1 MEFKTPIKTFVKSK
15 NSVKNI
21 YLNYTYSLIGFIILL
36 TILYLISGNNNLIF
50 PLYKSIFIS
59 LVISSIIQ
67 YIINIINKKYNFLA
81 IYTKDNTHIIAI
93 IIGLFGLNSS
103 IIILSIAIF
112 ISLLIK
118 KIYKGINL
126 SSTLYGILIIIL
138 YKYYNNSLITPLT
151 NFNELAN
158 YGTFS
163 QVIGNKKDVINYLI
177 GINYLSP
184 ILSMIS
190 FIYLFHKKSIKYNI
204 YISYLLTF
212 SFIMLIHGILNDMS
226 LWFIFFELTSG
237 NILFLSV
244 YALTDYQITPTLAE
258 SQILYGIILGIIS
271 SILRFIIPELSVIIP
286 LILGPIL
293 LTKLL
298 DNLSPKLKYH
308 KKTYDLLFITSIILI
323 TITIIILSIIY

>member
-1 MEFKTPIKTFVKSK
+1 MV
-15 NSVKNI
+15 
-21 YLNYTYSLIGFIILL
+21 
-36 TILYLISGNNNLIF
+36 
-50 PLYKSIFIS
+50 
-59 LVISSIIQ
+59 
-67 YIINIINKKYNFLA
+67 
-81 IYTKDNTHIIAI
+81 D
-93 IIGLFGLNSS
+93 
-103 IIILSIAIF
+103 
-112 ISLLIK
+112 
-118 KIYKGINL
+118 
-126 SSTLYGILIIIL
+126 
-138 YKYYNNSLITPLT
+138 
-151 NFNELAN
+151 
-158 YGTFS
+158 
-163 QVIGNKKDVINYLI
+163 
-177 GINYLSP
+177 
-184 ILSMIS
+184 LSMIS

-308 KKTYDLLFITSIILI
+308 KKTYNLLFITSIILI
-323 TITIIILSIIY
+323 IITISILSIAY